1 MKLQGEQE
9 FDVPRDIV
17 WETILKPEVLEE
29 CIPGAQTVE
38 KTSDD
43 AYEGTVER
51 GLASITITME
61 ITVEIVDDDR
71 PGSVICSIEG
81 TDNRINSTVDGEAE
95 VDMEET
101 DDGSVLSY
109 EANLDFTGKLASIG
123 GRIIKRQMNKDLDK
137 FFSNVEEYIGETEAT
152 A

>member
-9 FDVPRDIV
+9 FDVSRDTV

-43 AYEGTVER
+43 VYEGTVER

-61 ITVEIVDDDR
+61 ITVEIVKDDR
-71 PGSVICSIEG
+71 PGSMICSIEG
-81 TDNRINSTVDGEAE
+81 TDNRINSTVDGKAE

-101 DDGSVLSY
+101 DGGSVLSY
-109 EANLDFTGKLASIG
+109 RANLDFTGKLASIG
-123 GRIIKRQMNKDLDK
+123 GRIIKRQMNKDLNE
-137 FFSNVEEYIGETEAT
+137 FFSNVEEYTGEAEAT